1 MNQRREYVKSEC
13 KECVCFEYEETGG
26 GGGGEAYG
34 IYRKSRLC
42 TSCSVV
48 SAVERVGVRRD
59 VVLAKGA
66 QK

>member
-1 MNQRREYVKSEC
+1 MSRVSVRSVYVSSMRRQE
-13 KECVCFEYEETGG
+13 G